1 VDDVYI
7 IAINPG
13 STSTKIGVFH
23 NKECIFEENIKHSSE
38 ELAPYEKIT
47 DQFEFRKKAI
57 LQKLNGA
64 KVEREKV
71 RVIMGRG
78 GLVYPIESGVY
89 RINDQMK
96 HDLVNSPVGEHA
108 SNLGAFIAEDLAND
122 FPNAEAFICDPVVT
136 DEMTEIAHV
145 SGHPLFTRR
154 SVFHALN
161 QKATARR
168 HSTAIGKKYE
178 DLNLIV
184 AHLGGGI
191 SIGAHMNGR
200 VVDVNHAIGG
210 EGPFSPERSG
220 GISVIDAVK
229 LAYSGKFTEKEF
241 IKILVGQGGL
251 CAHLGTNNAY
261 EVEQRVKKGD
271 EHATLIYEAM
281 AYQVSKFIGHMAV
294 VLKGKVDGILITGGI
309 AYDKWFIDKLKE
321 YAGWIG
327 PFYIYPGENEMEAL
341 AMNALRVIH
350 GEVEVKEYKR
360 AYRA

>member
-1 VDDVYI
+1 VEDVFI

-13 STSTKIGVFH
+13 STSTKMAVYR
-23 NKECIFEENIKHSSE
+23 NKECIFEENIKHSTE

-57 LQKLNGA
+57 LQRLNGA
-64 KVEREKV
+64 KIEREKV

-89 RINDQMK
+89 RINEQMK
-96 HDLVNSPVGEHA
+96 YDLVNSPIGEHA
-108 SNLGAFIAEDLAND
+108 SNLGAFIAEDLVKD

-145 SGHPLFTRR
+145 SGHPEFTRR

-168 HSTAIGKKYE
+168 HSTAVGKKYE
-178 DLNLIV
+178 ELNLIV
-184 AHLGGGI
+184 VHLGGGI
-191 SIGAHMNGR
+191 SIGAHSKGR

-210 EGPFSPERSG
+210 EGPFSPERAG
-220 GISVIDAVK
+220 GVSVIDAVK
-229 LAYSGKFTEKEF
+229 LAYTGKYTEKEF
-241 IKILVGQGGL
+241 TKMLVGQGGL

-261 EVEQRVKKGD
+261 EVEQRVKSGD
-271 EHATLIYEAM
+271 AHATLIYEAM
-281 AYQVSKFIGHMAV
+281 AYQVAKFIGCMAV
-294 VLKGKVDGILITGGI
+294 VFKGKVDGILITGGI
-309 AYDKWFIDKLKE
+309 AYDKWFVGKLRE
-321 YAGWIG
+321 YADWIG
-327 PFYIYPGENEMEAL
+327 PFFIYPGENEMEAL
-341 AMNALRVIH
+341 SMNALRVIQ

-360 AYRA
+360 